1 MYTKIIGAIC
11 VIIGCGAFGF
21 LLALE
26 QSRCMKC
33 LQSLMDTLDRMEWEL
48 SYRATPLPQLCR
60 VSANQ
65 KSGKIQEI
73 FLSLATELESQIAP
87 DPERCMAS
95 VLGRSKDLDDVVS
108 EALMELGANLGRFDL
123 EGQLR
128 GLNQT
133 RDFCKERLNALT
145 QNKTQRLRSYQTL
158 GLCAGAAIV
167 ILFV

>member
-1 MYTKIIGAIC
+1 MYSKIIGAVC
-11 VIIGCGAFGF
+11 VMIGCGAFGF
-21 LLALE
+21 LLAF
-26 QSRCMKC
+26 QQRRCMRH
-33 LQSLMDTLDRMEWEL
+33 LQSLIDTLDRMEWEL
-48 SYRATPLPQLCR
+48 SYRGTPLPQLCR
-60 VSANQ
+60 SSVNQ
-65 KSGKIQEI
+65 KSGMIQEI
-73 FLSLATELESQIAP
+73 FFSLATELESQIAP

-95 VLGRSKDLDDVVS
+95 VLGRSKDLEEVVS
-108 EALMELGANLGRFDL
+108 EALMELGSNLGKFDL

-133 RDFCKERLNALT
+133 KAFCKDRLNALT